1 MILDGNEVRFS
12 ADEGTAA
19 STLAVSRMDRSRGRV
34 ALACV
39 SESSIFA
46 TQWAKV
52 LAEAIIADP
61 VDPLDDAE
69 FADWLRVRR
78 KEWATQLDGIGLA
91 WFERYSLPNAKA
103 EASLLWV
110 QILPLRDTSPSP
122 ATHQLLAF
130 VVGDSVLL
138 HYREGKLLQAFP
150 GQSMAELRRSSTL
163 LSSRDLGPGSVL
175 RKFRCHD
182 TCAADDL
189 LVLCNGTTAAWALR
203 LHDFG
208 LAPA

>member
-1 MILDGNEVRFS
+1 MILDRNEVRFS
-12 ADEGTAA
+12 EEGCTAA

-34 ALACV
+34 AWACV
-39 SESSIFA
+39 SEASIFA
-46 TQWAKV
+46 TRWATV

-61 VDPLDDAE
+61 VDPLDEAA
-69 FADWLRVRR
+69 FANWLRVRR
-78 KEWATQLDGIGLA
+78 KEWATQLDGVGLA
-91 WFERYSLPNAKA
+91 WFERYSLPQANA

-110 QILPLRDTSPSP
+110 QVLPVEGSSCEP
-122 ATHQLLAF
+122 ATYQLLAF
-130 VVGDSVLL
+130 AVGDSVLF

-150 GQSMAELRRSSTL
+150 AQNMAELRRSSTL
-163 LSSRDLGPGSVL
+163 LSSRDLGPDSVL